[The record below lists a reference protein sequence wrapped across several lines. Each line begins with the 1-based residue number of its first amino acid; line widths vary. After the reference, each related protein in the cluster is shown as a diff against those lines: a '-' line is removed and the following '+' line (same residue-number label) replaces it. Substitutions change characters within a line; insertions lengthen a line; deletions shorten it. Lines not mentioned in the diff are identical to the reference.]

1 MSSKQNHNSMSS
13 YSFTKNGYHYF
24 LVSDGDGLY
33 RLHSDADYLQY
44 LQANETKPGIITS
57 ITNGEIVLLTRGEK
71 FGDRVVTEIQRIE
84 GSPTV
89 FKVKLSEKEI
99 WYKPNI
105 SAFSLQRFYNIDIDF
120 LYNIIIYRKHTN
132 KKVLWTPKS
141 PSIWTN
147 KW

>member
-1 MSSKQNHNSMSS
+1 MVSNIFAVSRYFIFIKFFIVYISKITIMSSKQNHNAMSS

-24 LVSDGDGLY
+24 LVADGDGFY

-57 ITNGEIVLLTRGEK
+57 ITNGEIVLLTRGET

-89 FKVKLSEKEI
+89 FKVKLSEKE
-99 WYKPNI
+99 
-105 SAFSLQRFYNIDIDF
+105 
-120 LYNIIIYRKHTN
+120 
-132 KKVLWTPKS
+132 V
-141 PSIWTN
+141 
-147 KW
+147 

>member
-1 MSSKQNHNSMSS
+1 MSS

-99 WYKPNI
+99 
-105 SAFSLQRFYNIDIDF
+105 
-120 LYNIIIYRKHTN
+120 
-132 KKVLWTPKS
+132 
-141 PSIWTN
+141 
-147 KW
+147 

>member
-1 MSSKQNHNSMSS
+1 MSS

-24 LVSDGDGLY
+24 LVSYGDGLY

-89 FKVKLSEKEI
+89 FKVKLSEK
-99 WYKPNI
+99 
-105 SAFSLQRFYNIDIDF
+105 
-120 LYNIIIYRKHTN
+120 
-132 KKVLWTPKS
+132 KV
-141 PSIWTN
+141 
-147 KW
+147 